1 MNYDFGNLIDHETGL
16 IGLII
21 EFLLGSNI
29 KLNKN
34 TEALKYRLVCKTF
47 KQEIERLSHLS
58 ISLPIKR
65 RKRLR
70 NFRLPSGVSSISLVI
85 KYEFHYIIKEDWENI
100 FGNELSTLESSVRH
114 LHISAGYIEYL
125 PKFNCLNSILWE
137 IRSGCCNK
145 LLENIPHKELKI
157 TRYSPSTRYNSTI
170 AHLTKLSEIEIGIT
184 DFFDHKLISE
194 YLPLTILRMTIDF
207 RKYEAD
213 VIDLSKFRSLK
224 YLKIVALFEEQVIE
238 ELRLPT
244 SLNELHSEV
253 KIEKINLHECKN
265 LGVLELKFK

>member
-1 MNYDFGNLIDHETGL
+1 MNYDLGNLIDHETGL

-21 EFLLGSNI
+21 EFLLGSDI

-58 ISLPIKR
+58 INLPIKR
-65 RKRLR
+65 RKRCR
-70 NFRLPSGVSSISLVI
+70 NFRLPSSVSSISLII
-85 KYEFHYIIKEDWENI
+85 KYESYKITKEDWKDI

-114 LHISAGYIEYL
+114 LHISAAYIEYL

-137 IRSGCCNK
+137 IRSGCYYK

-157 TRYSPSTRYNSTI
+157 TRCCPRTSYRTI
-170 AHLTKLSEIEIGIT
+170 AHLTKLSEIEIEIS

-194 YLPLTILRMTIDF
+194 YLPLTILKMTMIIS
-207 RKYEAD
+207 KYKVD
-213 VIDLSKFRSLK
+213 IIDLSKFGSLK
-224 YLKIVALFEEQVIE
+224 YLKLVGYFEEQLIE

-244 SLNELHSEV
+244 SLNKLYSEV
-253 KIEKINLHECKN
+253 KINKINLHECKN